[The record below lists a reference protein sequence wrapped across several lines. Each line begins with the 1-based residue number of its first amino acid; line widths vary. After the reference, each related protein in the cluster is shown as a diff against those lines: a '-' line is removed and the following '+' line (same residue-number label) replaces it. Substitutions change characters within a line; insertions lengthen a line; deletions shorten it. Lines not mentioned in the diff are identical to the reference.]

1 MNFSRAGLL
10 QHSKVLKRPGVLH
23 SDFMVW
29 IFVLALA
36 IVTLITIA
44 VVITQGWL
52 AASANPVDSLKN
64 E

>member
-1 MNFSRAGLL
+1 M
-10 QHSKVLKRPGVLH
+10 PI
-23 SDFMVW
+23 W

-36 IVTLITIA
+36 VVTLSTIA